1 MSEFYGFLLILW
13 FVTGIWLCLEYIF
26 DRNAPYREKWS
37 NIFLILFLFFF
48 FGPVVLIAALVYKRR
63 KGL

>member
-37 NIFLILFLFFF
+37 NIFLI
-48 FGPVVLIAALVYKRR
+48 GPVVLIAALVYKRR
-63 KGL
+63 K